1 MLEELSKRNDLTVVV
16 RFRYLGKRW
25 RVVVPA
31 GYAVQ
36 TLLNQEGYSGFFI
49 PERSFRCSAGR
60 SIIDGKSRPGRKLP
74 PSCGGLWRSS
84 SIRRPQRDGTE
95 EQRKIEIS
103 KKELLLESC
112 QESKCGFQQ
121 ELFFNTIECSQS
133 VHSIV
138 FGMRCK
144 RVSLHFHHRQGHC
157 RLRCRRKT
165 VQLRQT
171 VSGQRFVR
179 HLTD

>member
-1 MLEELSKRNDLTVVV
+1 M
-16 RFRYLGKRW
+16 
-25 RVVVPA
+25 
-31 GYAVQ
+31 
-36 TLLNQEGYSGFFI
+36 
-49 PERSFRCSAGR
+49 RCRKKHNGW
-60 SIIDGKSRPGRKLP
+60 KSRPGRKLP

-103 KKELLLESC
+103 KKELLLEPC

-121 ELFFNTIECSQS
+121 ELFYRIGNFVSIRQKSSARMRTRRKGRWLPRQPRLARECAKAHSFLFMTKKCSQS

-144 RVSLHFHHRQGHC
+144 RVSLHFHHRQGTLSAALPSEDGAAAADC
-157 RLRCRRKT
+157 VWTEVCAA
-165 VQLRQT
+165 
-171 VSGQRFVR
+171 FN
-179 HLTD
+179 

>member
-1 MLEELSKRNDLTVVV
+1 MQCRKKHN
-16 RFRYLGKRW
+16 RW
-25 RVVVPA
+25 
-31 GYAVQ
+31 
-36 TLLNQEGYSGFFI
+36 
-49 PERSFRCSAGR
+49 
-60 SIIDGKSRPGRKLP
+60 KSRPGRKLP

-103 KKELLLESC
+103 KKELLLEPC

-121 ELFFNTIECSQS
+121 ELFYRIGNFVSIRQKSSARMRTRRKGRWLPRRENVPRHILFLFMTIKCSQS